1 MVSSAVNMTEADI
14 IKTLKRL
21 RADHKSDPKYKELRK
36 ELPKRWPI

>member
-1 MVSSAVNMTEADI
+1 MVSSAVKMGEEDV

-36 ELPKRWPI
+36 QLPKRWPI